1 MRLPGKMSGAQM
13 RVRAV
18 QEVQSGGILGV
29 PEVRA
34 NNDFFF
40 LGVSCERK
48 RGIGRVKDDR
58 KDFGLMGDVRGCG

>member
-1 MRLPGKMSGAQM
+1 M
-13 RVRAV
+13 RVGVV
-18 QEVQSGGILGV
+18 QEVQSGWILGV

-48 RGIGRVKDDR
+48 RGMRRVKDDH
-58 KDFGLMGDVRGCG
+58 KDFGLMGDARGCG